1 MLGSELWQVLIV
13 CSRNSVG
20 GGGGGRG
27 KREGEIERLLKGIIL
42 NYQIKYNEKV

>member
-13 CSRNSVG
+13 CSRNSVGG

-42 NYQIKYNEKV
+42 NY

>member
-13 CSRNSVG
+13 CCRNSVG
-20 GGGGGRG
+20 GGGGVGGRG

-42 NYQIKYNEKV
+42 NY